1 MTESFG
7 SATLQLDGRKRLVL
21 RSDLQ
26 LAAEGQF
33 AWPPAQGFFRADAR
47 DIGIIVVFGKMR
59 QHQIARARVETF
71 GIGEKRADALIREM
85 AGAAHHAL
93 LDVPGIRADLE
104 HLHIVIRF
112 EHEAIAIAQVLLD
125 QLGHVTEIGH
135 QGELHAGSA
144 EGEAERVDGVVGNA
158 KRRDFD
164 IANAEA
170 VAGLNELDALE
181 SPRVAL
187 GKKTQRF
194 GMSFGGEI
202 YGGAPGGQQRGETAD
217 MIRMLVRDDDAV
229 EAIDRTRQGGKPPQR
244 CALSQPR
251 IHQQARPGSLEQGAI
266 ARTARRENA
275 DAKADGFSPNPGLP
289 LRVLARGPQSAKKRG
304 RMHHRKSAGRASMR
318 FKRVCLENFQ
328 QASKS
333 RFSSKPSSGPT
344 TVAAIFRDSKN
355 SAAVCCTS
363 SAVTDSIEA
372 CNSSTLKKRAK

>member
-7 SATLQLDGRKRLVL
+7 SATLQLDGGEGLVL

-26 LAAEGQF
+26 LAAEGEF

-85 AGAAHHAL
+85 AGAAHDAL

-125 QLGHVTEIGH
+125 QLGHVTKIGH

-164 IANAEA
+164 IANAKA

-194 GMSFGGEI
+194 GMSFSGEI

-217 MIRMLVRDDDAV
+217 IIRVFVRDDDAV
-229 EAIDRTRQGGKPPQR
+229 EAIDRMRQSGKAPQR
-244 CALSQPR
+244 FALSQPR

-275 DAKADGFSPNPGLP
+275 HAKADGFSPESRTSLTRFCAQAAN
-289 LRVLARGPQSAKKRG
+289 AKKTRPHASSQKRG
-304 RMHHRKSAGRASMR
+304 ARVNAIRESQFRK
-318 FKRVCLENFQ
+318 FQ

-333 RFSSKPSSGPT
+333 RFSRKPSSGPT
-344 TVAAIFRDSKN
+344 TLAAIFRG
-355 SAAVCCTS
+355 
-363 SAVTDSIEA
+363 
-372 CNSSTLKKRAK
+372 